1 VGYQTVLSEQAR
13 HQLSR
18 LSGATLDTIL
28 DCLIEIRADPY
39 RDLHL
44 RVTLVIPLYRTY
56 PDSYLC
62 GNWAIAVQVRFN
74 HEILVEAIGNLFYR
88 P

>member
-1 VGYQTVLSEQAR
+1 VDYRIVLGDQAR
-13 HQLSR
+13 HQLSH
-18 LSGATLDTIL
+18 LTGATLDTIL
-28 DCLIEIRADPY
+28 DCLLEMQEDPY

-44 RVTLVIPLYRTY
+44 RVTVVIPLYRTY

-62 GNWAIAVQVRFN
+62 GSWAIAYQVRPN
-74 HEILVEAIGNLFYR
+74 REIFVEGISQYFYR

>member
-1 VGYQTVLSEQAR
+1 MGFRVILSDQAR
-13 HQLSR
+13 HQLSH

-28 DCLIEIRADPY
+28 DCLNEIQADPY

-62 GNWAIAVQVRFN
+62 GNWAIAVQVRPN
-74 HEILVEAIGNLFYR
+74 DEILVEAIGQLFYR